1 MIELFRFNSR
11 MQPEF
16 YFSSTN
22 TLYCCKGTLLQIHRK
37 QLVFQEISVLD
48 HPHTAI
54 HMFQHILVS
63 VLERKYFLQD
73 HDVINYCFYFQLQRF
88 LFNQLSQD

>member
-1 MIELFRFNSR
+1 MIELFRFISR

-37 QLVFQEISVLD
+37 QLVFQEISVVRSSA
-48 HPHTAI
+48 HSNS
-54 HMFQHILVS
+54 LVS
-63 VLERKYFLQD
+63 THFSLCSGTEIFPTR
-73 HDVINYCFYFQLQRF
+73 
-88 LFNQLSQD
+88 S